1 MAAKSTNRSHEIVLR
16 LFAFFLRPIMN
27 RQLTRLNVSKRVPL
41 MNRRDVLGLAVSAGA
56 ATTMLPS
63 AVCST
68 NQDLRIVDTNVSLFQ
83 WPFRRLP
90 LDEVELLVL
99 KYRALGIKQAWA
111 GTFEGVLHRDVA
123 SANQR
128 LTDACQNYPEL
139 VPIGS
144 VNPEL
149 SGWEHDLQSCVEEHS
164 MPGIRLHPN
173 YHGYTLDDP
182 RFAQLLKLA
191 TKVGLF
197 VQIAATL
204 EDTRTQHPQLQVPDV
219 DLAPLADVVRKVP
232 GTRVQVLNFRPRG
245 VAFEQLVK
253 TTDVM
258 FDTARVDGTDGVP
271 KLFESLPRGRVLF
284 GTHAPFLIPEAAL
297 IRVHE
302 SRRLND
308 SALRAVYADNADTM
322 FWKNGV

>member
-1 MAAKSTNRSHEIVLR
+1 M
-16 LFAFFLRPIMN
+16 
-27 RQLTRLNVSKRVPL
+27 
-41 MNRRDVLGLAVSAGA
+41 MNRRDVLNLAVAAGA
-56 ATTMLPS
+56 S
-63 AVCST
+63 AAICRSSAAADEDSSAA
-68 NQDLRIVDTNVSLFQ
+68 NLRIVDTNVSLFH

-90 LDEVELLVL
+90 LDEVELLVA
-99 KYRALGIKQAWA
+99 KYRTLGINQAWA

-128 LTDACQNYPEL
+128 LTDACVKYAEL

-149 SGWEHDLQSCVEEHS
+149 PGWKEDLRGCHQKHS

-182 RFAQLLKLA
+182 RFTQLLELA
-191 TKVGLF
+191 TKAGLF

-219 DLAPLADVVRKVP
+219 DLAPLADVVKRVL
-232 GTRVQVLNFRPRG
+232 GARVQLLNFRPRG
-245 VAFEQLVK
+245 AAFEQLAK

-258 FDTARVDGTDGVP
+258 FDTARVDGTDGIP
-271 KLFESLPRGRVLF
+271 KLVEALPNDRVLF

-297 IRVHE
+297 IRVYE
-302 SRRLND
+302 SGRLDD
-308 SALRAVYADNADTM
+308 SALQTVYASNADSM
-322 FWKNGV
+322 FWKNGI

>member
-1 MAAKSTNRSHEIVLR
+1 M
-16 LFAFFLRPIMN
+16 
-27 RQLTRLNVSKRVPL
+27 
-41 MNRRDVLGLAVSAGA
+41 MNRRDVLNLAVAAGA
-56 ATTMLPS
+56 STAICRS
-63 AVCST
+63 SVAVDEDSSMAS
-68 NQDLRIVDTNVSLFQ
+68 LRIVDTNVSLFH

-90 LDEVELLVL
+90 LDDVELLVA
-99 KYRALGIKQAWA
+99 KYRSLGIDQAWA

-123 SANQR
+123 STNQR
-128 LTDACQNYPEL
+128 VTDACLKYPEL

-149 SGWEHDLQSCVEEHS
+149 PGWEEDVRRCHQKHS

-191 TKVGLF
+191 TKAGLF
-197 VQIAATL
+197 VQIAATV

-219 DLAPLADVVRKVP
+219 DLAPLADVVNRVP
-232 GTRVQVLNFRPRG
+232 GARVQLLNFRPRG
-245 VAFEQLVK
+245 TAFAQLVK

-258 FDTARVDGTDGVP
+258 FDTARVDGTDGIP
-271 KLFESLPRGRVLF
+271 KLVAALPRGRVLF

-302 SRRLND
+302 SGRLDD
-308 SALRAVYADNADTM
+308 STLRAVYASNADTM
-322 FWKNGV
+322 YWKNGV

>member
-1 MAAKSTNRSHEIVLR
+1 
-16 LFAFFLRPIMN
+16 
-27 RQLTRLNVSKRVPL
+27 
-41 MNRRDVLGLAVSAGA
+41 MNRRDVLSLAVSAGA
-56 ATTMLPS
+56 ATKMLPS
-63 AVCST
+63 SVRAA
-68 NQDLRIVDTNVSLFQ
+68 NQQDSSELRIVDTNASLFQ

-90 LDEVELLVL
+90 LDDVEVLVE
-99 KYRALGIKQAWA
+99 KYRSLGIKQAWA

-123 SANQR
+123 SANRR
-128 LTDACQNYPEL
+128 LTDACLKYAEL

-149 SGWEHDLQSCVEEHS
+149 PGWEDDLRRCHEKHS

-182 RFAQLLKLA
+182 RFAKLLKLA
-191 TKVGLF
+191 TAAGLF
-197 VQIAATL
+197 VQIAATI
-204 EDTRTQHPQLQVPDV
+204 EDNRTQHPQLVVPDV
-219 DLAPLADVVRKVP
+219 DLAPLADVVRQVS
-232 GTRVQVLNFRPRG
+232 GARVQVLNFRPRG
-245 VAFEQLVK
+245 AAFEQLAK

-258 FDTARVDGTDGVP
+258 FDTARVDGTDGIP
-271 KLFESLPRGRVLF
+271 KLVESLPAGRVLF

-302 SRRLND
+302 SGQLD
-308 SALRAVYADNADTM
+308 DAALRAVYASNADTM

>member
-1 MAAKSTNRSHEIVLR
+1 M
-16 LFAFFLRPIMN
+16 
-27 RQLTRLNVSKRVPL
+27 
-41 MNRRDVLGLAVSAGA
+41 MNRRDVLNLAVAAGA
-56 ATTMLPS
+56 SAALRPS
-63 AVCST
+63 SAAAKGG
-68 NQDLRIVDTNVSLFQ
+68 DAAPGLRIVDTNVSLFH

-90 LDEVELLVL
+90 LDDVELLVK
-99 KYRALGIKQAWA
+99 KYRSLGIKQAWA

-128 LTDACQNYPEL
+128 LTDACLNYPEL

-149 SGWEHDLQSCVEEHS
+149 PGWEEDFKRCHQKHS

-191 TKVGLF
+191 TKAGLF

-219 DLAPLADVVRKVP
+219 DLAPLADVVRRVS
-232 GTRVQVLNFRPRG
+232 GARVQVLNFRPRG
-245 VAFEQLVK
+245 EAFEQLVK

-258 FDTARVDGTDGVP
+258 FDTARVDGTDGIP
-271 KLFESLPRGRVLF
+271 KLVEAIPRGRVLF

-302 SRRLND
+302 SDRLDD

>member
-1 MAAKSTNRSHEIVLR
+1 V
-16 LFAFFLRPIMN
+16 
-27 RQLTRLNVSKRVPL
+27 VPVGL
-41 MNRRDVLGLAVSAGA
+41 IENELMMNRREVLNLAVAAGA
-56 ATTMLPS
+56 SAAFRPS
-63 AVCST
+63 SAAA
-68 NQDLRIVDTNVSLFQ
+68 DEDDPAAGLRIVDTTLSLFH

-90 LDEVELLVL
+90 LDEVELLVK
-99 KYRALGIKQAWA
+99 KYRLLGIKQAWA

-128 LTDACQNYPEL
+128 LTDACVTYAEL

-149 SGWEHDLQSCVEEHS
+149 PDWEQDLRLCIEKHS
-164 MPGIRLHPN
+164 MPGVRLHPN

-182 RFAQLLKLA
+182 RFAKLLKLA
-191 TKVGLF
+191 TAAGLF
-197 VQIAATL
+197 VQIAATM

-219 DLAPLADVVRKVP
+219 DLAPLADVVRQVS
-232 GTRVQVLNFRPRG
+232 GARVQVLNFRPRG
-245 VAFEQLVK
+245 AAFEQLAK
-253 TTDVM
+253 TTNVS
-258 FDTARVDGTDGVP
+258 FDTSRVEGTDGMP
-271 KLFESLPRGRVLF
+271 KLLESLPRGRVLF

-302 SRRLND
+302 SGQLDD
-308 SALRAVYADNADTM
+308 SALRAVYANNADTM

>member
-1 MAAKSTNRSHEIVLR
+1 M
-16 LFAFFLRPIMN
+16 
-27 RQLTRLNVSKRVPL
+27 
-41 MNRRDVLGLAVSAGA
+41 MNRRDVLNLAVAAGA
-56 ATTMLPS
+56 S
-63 AVCST
+63 AAICRSST
-68 NQDLRIVDTNVSLFQ
+68 AVDDGGPAANLRIVDTNASLFQ

-90 LDEVELLVL
+90 LDDVEGLVS
-99 KYRALGIKQAWA
+99 KYRSLGIKQAWS
-111 GTFEGVLHRDVA
+111 GTFEGVLHRDVT

-128 LTDACQNYPEL
+128 LTDACLKYAEL

-149 SGWEHDLQSCVEEHS
+149 PGWEHDLRSCAEKHS

-173 YHGYTLDDP
+173 YHGYSLNDS
-182 RFAQLLKLA
+182 RFAELLKLA
-191 TKVGLF
+191 TATGLF

-204 EDTRTQHPQLQVPDV
+204 EDTRTQHLQLQVPDV
-219 DLAPLADVVRKVP
+219 DFAPLAGVVRGVP
-232 GTRVQVLNFRPRG
+232 AARVQLLNFRPRG
-245 VAFEQLVK
+245 AAFEQLVK

-258 FDTARVDGTDGVP
+258 FDTARADGTDGIP
-271 KLFESLPRGRVLF
+271 KLVESLPRGRVLF

-302 SRRLND
+302 SGQLDD